1 MLPYLVPK
9 WAVAWFFPFYF
20 TLASA
25 TPFIL
30 LRLCHR
36 RSLPPKPVYA
46 VASAGLVAGIIK
58 TMQHVLRSHNCEG
71 RLGLLPLPSPLPR
84 NMGFILFL
92 FVNWKKQKETR
103 QLPTSA
109 PNTVASH
116 LATSFRYLQKG
127 SWLDLR
133 PSMLMQKHV
142 GNLGGGRSF
151 KRLVVLE
158 RLVVHSK
165 MVGRVKRTVG

>member
-46 VASAGLVAGIIK
+46 IASAGLVAGIAK
-58 TMQHVLRSHNCEG
+58 TMQHILRSQNCEG
-71 RLGLLPLPSPLPR
+71 RLGLLPLTLTFTLEY
-84 NMGFILFL
+84 GFYFIS
-92 FVNWKKQKETR
+92 VYINWKK
-103 QLPTSA
+103 
-109 PNTVASH
+109 
-116 LATSFRYLQKG
+116 
-127 SWLDLR
+127 
-133 PSMLMQKHV
+133 
-142 GNLGGGRSF
+142 
-151 KRLVVLE
+151 
-158 RLVVHSK
+158 
-165 MVGRVKRTVG
+165 